1 MLFAD
6 DIVLVNEI
14 ISGINA
20 KLEIWWDTLESK
32 RFWLGRAKI
41 ECMECKLSKSK
52 NKNKNKGMV
61 RLDGQE
67 ILKSDS
73 FQYLG
78 SIIHKD

>member
-20 KLEIWWDTLESK
+20 KLKIWWDALESK
-32 RFWLGRAKI
+32 GFWLGRAKI
-41 ECMECKLSKSK
+41 ECMKCKLSKSK
-52 NKNKNKGMV
+52 NKNKGTV
-61 RLDGQE
+61 RLDGQA